1 MDEFEQ
7 NTLKIVD
14 SYNRGEVDEKEARGL
29 LAHAFI
35 SSQVAHNAVRR
46 YDGTNGRLPMCYQ
59 TRRDVEV
66 GLSDLIVDRT
76 LNGEHGSA
84 FQFQGARINYAGWAR
99 NFCQTAT
106 GWVAKQ
112 VAVQNSRHIDMSDVD
127 GAAATV
133 RTSRA
138 VGNGSLGGE
147 SSMRAWRALDRWD
160 EVALRSRASARLQH
174 SADALHEV
182 TETSRLARLDRR
194 HRRQLE
200 RLIVRDAELP
210 FNCMRSLARGHDG
223 GSLAWLLGSWTAEDA
238 ERFLAVGNQEMRRAT
253 AMMAAQA
260 AVADYPRPLRATIK
274 ALETRLVVLHDSP
287 KWKPAAQK
295 LVQAFIDTECEAV
308 SALATAVNTEARE
321 AEHRRNS
328 EDYPQLLIDAAS
340 IMECR
345 PNTLEW
351 VLANAAVNEG
361 AIMMVPERIRKRGNA

>member
-112 VAVQNSRHIDMSDVD
+112 VAVQNSRHIEMSDID
-127 GAAATV
+127 GASATV

-223 GSLAWLLGSWTAEDA
+223 GPLAWLLGSWTAEDA

-328 EDYPQLLIDAAS
+328 EDYPQLLINAAS